1 MPPTNANPGAGGV
14 GVHGISK
21 SDTASPTR
29 NQILAQTNPAARSA
43 AVIRF
48 ILNEALALGI
58 RVGAAPD
65 ASEMIVVIP
74 MRVPRDVAQW
84 FEHELFIRQAEIV
97 QTILQ
102 ENAMRTGELVPDAVE
117 AEGVS

>member
-1 MPPTNANPGAGGV
+1 MLWKW
-14 GVHGISK
+14 S
-21 SDTASPTR
+21 
-29 NQILAQTNPAARSA
+29 
-43 AVIRF
+43 
-48 ILNEALALGI
+48 
-58 RVGAAPD
+58 
-65 ASEMIVVIP
+65 
-74 MRVPRDVAQW
+74 RVPRDVAQW